1 MREKLD
7 YNTDTGVFTWK
18 KTHNKTRIGKQAG
31 FDISGYVYI
40 NICGKTYPAH
50 RLVFLYMDGHYPV
63 DCDIDH
69 INMVRNDNRYE
80 NLRLATRSQNM
91 QNIRAHK
98 DSTTG
103 VKNVSYRKDT
113 KSYSV
118 RMMVDGKYR
127 NFGCFRSK
135 EEAETVA
142 DKIRRES
149 HKEFANS

>member
-1 MREKLD
+1 
-7 YNTDTGVFTWK
+7 
-18 KTHNKTRIGKQAG
+18 
-31 FDISGYVYI
+31 
-40 NICGKTYPAH
+40 
-50 RLVFLYMDGHYPV
+50 MDGHYPV

-91 QNIRAHK
+91 QNIRAHR